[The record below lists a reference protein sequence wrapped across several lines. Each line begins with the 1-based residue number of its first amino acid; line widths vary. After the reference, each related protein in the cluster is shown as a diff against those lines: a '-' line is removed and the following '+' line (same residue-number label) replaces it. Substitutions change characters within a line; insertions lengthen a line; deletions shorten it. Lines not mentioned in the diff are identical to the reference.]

1 MKIKALKTFISGS
14 FSASKGETIEVPDK
28 TAKELIHVG
37 FAEEEKVVKNKVVRN
52 GKRSED

>member
-52 GKRSED
+52 VKKEG